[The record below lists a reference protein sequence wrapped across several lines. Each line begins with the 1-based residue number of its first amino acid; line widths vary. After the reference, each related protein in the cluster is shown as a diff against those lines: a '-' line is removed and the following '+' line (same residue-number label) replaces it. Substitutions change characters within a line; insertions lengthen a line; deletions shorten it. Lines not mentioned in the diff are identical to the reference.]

1 MAELT
6 PSERLQP
13 CLLDRLTD
21 DEPDKSVESRDRRVL
36 SLRQVRHAVLRDL
49 AWLMNTPQ
57 RFDDD
62 DREAFPHA
70 ASSVV
75 NFGVPDL
82 CGFTPSGLDLTAL
95 ERTVRDAVRQFEPRI
110 IQRTLTVKAVV
121 DPGAMG
127 RGALSFDIGGDLW
140 AKPAPDPLYVQTA
153 VDLDTGQMDV
163 AEGEPR

>member
-36 SLRQVRHAVLRDL
+36 SLRQVRNAVLRDL

-57 RFDDD
+57 RLDD
-62 DREAFPHA
+62 EIAEEFPNA

-82 CGFTPSGLDLTAL
+82 CGLTPSGLDLVTL
-95 ERTVRDAVRQFEPRI
+95 ERIVRDSVKQFEPRI
-110 IQRTLTVKAVV
+110 IGSTLQVRAVI
-121 DPGAMG
+121 DEGAMN
-127 RGALSFDIGGDLW
+127 RGALSFEIGGDLW

-153 VDLDTGQMDV
+153 VDLETGQFDV
-163 AEGEPR
+163 TEGEPG